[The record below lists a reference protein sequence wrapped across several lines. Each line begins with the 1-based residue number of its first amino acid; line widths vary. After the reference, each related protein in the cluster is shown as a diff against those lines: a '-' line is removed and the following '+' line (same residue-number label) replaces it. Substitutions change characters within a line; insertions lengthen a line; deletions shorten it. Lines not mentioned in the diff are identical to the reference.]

1 MAISSRPSINR
12 RGSRVP
18 GGFDST
24 DDDLSPIKTRFDDDD
39 ADDADFFEES
49 SHSLTAPSVLPTI
62 NDHSVLSAP
71 SEDGKSAMAGDESAL
86 EESKM
91 RKQLM
96 DLDSSFLPETSP
108 AGRSDK
114 PEEDDASISGPAKP
128 EQRVDTIREVPSDQE
143 QKGMNQEQK
152 EIKEA
157 RPEFTHESSS
167 ESPTTPPH
175 MYQTPAPGRDE
186 LPEADND
193 DEEDHFTPLSL
204 ETMSSSPTAA
214 AAARTVSRALST
226 ASFQNRNTARD
237 VDYAQ
242 PDNGEVSLSDT
253 NHNPTSLKPTL
264 STPSSQQGSPTPT
277 KPTVPAETGNA
288 ADNDAEVW
296 DFSSPRSRKR
306 PKFLKSRI
314 SSQRSSYSSYTT
326 TSTDG
331 KSDATLTIDYALQS
345 GGAAPFSSSTD
356 SRPAD
361 LSRTTSLGSM
371 ASGISSLSDEDRTR
385 SSIGI
390 LEGNLDILD
399 EEDPSPRPGTQTP
412 KGTGSSLKTPT
423 DTVIAQHVRD
433 VHVPATVA
441 REFRDR
447 HRPVSPEKRNGAPTP
462 SISRH
467 GKNLTLKEQSNTID
481 RLMKEN
487 WDLKLKVS
495 FLDDA
500 LSRRSEEG
508 VKEILSENVDLRT
521 AKVEA
526 GKEIRE
532 LKRSIRELERRL
544 KEKSEQLVESAK
556 LLNAE
561 KDRVAPVSDDSVDI
575 DAEMVFLRERVMTY
589 EVEIERMHY
598 ESNVRE
604 NEKRR
609 LAEAL
614 RSTSAR
620 RGVGS
625 DVGAREEMVRLVE
638 TSRLQLV
645 NIYTGHVARLA

>member
-1 MAISSRPSINR
+1 MASSSRPSINR

-39 ADDADFFEES
+39 DDDDADFFEES
-49 SHSLTAPSVLPTI
+49 SHSLTAPSVKPTT

-71 SEDGKSAMAGDESAL
+71 SEDGKSAMLGDESAL

-96 DLDSSFLPETSP
+96 DLDSSFLPEMSP
-108 AGRSDK
+108 AGRSVRA
-114 PEEDDASISGPAKP
+114 EEDDTSISVPAEP
-128 EQRVDTIREVPSDQE
+128 EKRLDTVREARSGEE
-143 QKGMNQEQK
+143 QNEM
-152 EIKEA
+152 KEA
-157 RPEFTHESSS
+157 YPAFAHESSS

-186 LPEADND
+186 LPQADD
-193 DEEDHFTPLSL
+193 DGTTFEGEHFTPSTL

-214 AAARTVSRALST
+214 AAARTVSRALSA
-226 ASFQNRNTARD
+226 ASVPNHDPAQD

-242 PDNGEVSLSDT
+242 SDNGEVSPSDG
-253 NHNPTSLKPTL
+253 NHDPTPLKPTL

-277 KPTVPAETGNA
+277 KSAVPAGSGNA
-288 ADNDAEVW
+288 ADKDDEAW

-306 PKFLKSRI
+306 PKFLKTRI
-314 SSQRSSYSSYTT
+314 SSQMSSYSSYTT

-371 ASGISSLSDEDRTR
+371 ASGISSLSDEDRIR
-385 SSIGI
+385 STIGV
-390 LEGNLDILD
+390 LEGNLDTLD

-412 KGTGSSLKTPT
+412 KGTGRSLKTPT

-433 VHVPATVA
+433 VQVPATVA

-447 HRPVSPEKRNGAPTP
+447 HRPVSPDKRNGAPTP

-532 LKRSIRELERRL
+532 LKRSVRELERRL
-544 KEKSEQLVESAK
+544 KEKSDQLVESAK
-556 LLNAE
+556 LLSVE
-561 KDRVAPVSDDSVDI
+561 KDRAAPVSEDSLDI
-575 DAEMVFLRERVMTY
+575 DAEVAFLRERVMTY

-620 RGVGS
+620 RGVES
-625 DVGAREEMVRLVE
+625 DVGAREEMVGLVGNAG
-638 TSRLQLV
+638 SYPV
-645 NIYTGHVARLA
+645 NVHTGYVARLA